1 MNPSYRRQG
10 DALVSKRYAR
20 GLLSAITVTAV
31 VLTAILGGQRY
42 MYCRSMNQVMTDGCC
57 ECARGRAPADGVAL
71 LGVDNDCFEV
81 RVLGRLVAF
90 ALPGDMAVPAAALV
104 AILPPPVPDRLP
116 ARGFT
121 TGARHPIR
129 AGPFSPTA
137 TRARLMVFL
146 T

>member
-1 MNPSYRRQG
+1 MS
-10 DALVSKRYAR
+10 AVAR
-20 GLLSAITVTAV
+20 ET
-31 VLTAILGGQRY
+31 
-42 MYCRSMNQVMTDGCC
+42 
-57 ECARGRAPADGVAL
+57 L